1 MHLKDNNSVREVL
14 AHLRHYLPSQA
25 PLKDFIHHNTL
36 HGFQEL
42 AFHEAMTRANQIFGY
57 KTYLSLEE
65 FRALYKNGKIKPSI
79 LTKVLQQHPGI
90 NQQEVLDKMLHE
102 PASQVF
108 EGRVGMLYDH
118 WKTDFHLNLSK
129 EVHPLLFRW
138 VAAYLDQGIAQ
149 QELPVNGKGF
159 LDTIRLMDRYSGLS
173 IFKSKR
179 ARQLLKDEHF
189 VLEKALALVVGD
201 SDYWEQYLFDMAFQH
216 PGWSGMVATL
226 EDNPG
231 HLLKP
236 RPITLEDFLLV
247 ELLFEIDAL
256 DRKFGTVW
264 KPLSQGLSSTPPPL
278 FPDVWVEAPFY
289 LLQYWQEAYEWSF
302 YEEVLTG
309 LNSGVK
315 PLIKPQQAEFQAVFC
330 IDDREC
336 SLRRHLEK
344 EVPHCQTFGTAGFFN
359 VAFYFLP
366 EHGKFFTKVC
376 PAPVTPVHL
385 VREKE
390 AKVRHKKD
398 THFSKHTHGIFGG
411 WLISQTMGFV
421 SALRL
426 MKGIFYPAESP
437 ASVSSFRHMDA
448 EGHLVVETPA
458 EGHKINGLQLGF
470 TVSEMA
476 DRVEGLLKSIG
487 LTADFAPIVYLI
499 GHGASSTNNTYYAG
513 YDCGACSGRAGSVNA
528 RVAATM
534 ANHAGVRKLL
544 ETRGISIPETTR
556 FLAGLHD
563 TTRDDIQFY
572 DEQHWG
578 VTHQQLHA
586 QQLPKIKRA
595 LDKNAM
601 ERSRRFLLETA
612 EGGEEQVHNR
622 VRKRAF
628 SLFEPRP
635 EWNHATNA
643 LCLVG
648 RRSWNRHLFLDR
660 RAFLNSYDPYQDPEG
675 TYLAG
680 ILRAVAPVCGG
691 INLEYYFSRVDNAR
705 LGAGSKL
712 PHNVVG
718 LFGVANGMDGD
729 LRPGLPAQMVNI
741 HDPLRLLVIVDQH
754 PQVVFKVLE
763 SDPATKDWFL
773 KNWIHLVV
781 QDPDTQLMYRY
792 DNGVFK
798 LYELQEQPL
807 NDYPELQQLV
817 ANGSDNQPIYILKS

>member
-1 MHLKDNNSVREVL
+1 MHHKEHHSIKDMLV
-14 AHLRHYLPSQA
+14 HIRHYLPSQA

-36 HGFQEL
+36 HGFQAL
-42 AFHEAMTRANQIFGY
+42 PFHEAMKRANQVFGY

-65 FRALYKNGKIKPSI
+65 YRLLYQQGKIKPA
-79 LTKVLQQHPGI
+79 LLKKVLHQQPATSS
-90 NQQEVLDKMLHE
+90 QEFLDKMLHE
-102 PASQVF
+102 PATQVF
-108 EGRVGMLYDH
+108 EGRIGLLYDH
-118 WKTDFHLNLSK
+118 WKTDYHLNLSK

-149 QELPVNGKGF
+149 KELPVKGTDF
-159 LDTIRLMDRYSGLS
+159 LNTIRLMDQYSSLS

-179 ARQLLKDEHF
+179 ARQLLKDETF
-189 VLEKALALVVGD
+189 GLEQALELVVGD
-201 SDYWEQYLFDMAFQH
+201 ASYWEQYLFDMAFQH
-216 PGWSGMVATL
+216 PGWSGMVAVL
-226 EDNPG
+226 EENPG

-236 RPITLEDFLLV
+236 RPISLQHFLLF
-247 ELLFEIDAL
+247 ELLLEIDAL

-264 KPLSQGLSSTPPPL
+264 KPLCQGMASPPPPL
-278 FPDVWVEAPFY
+278 FPDVWVETPFHW
-289 LLQYWQEAYEWSF
+289 LQYWQEAYEWSF
-302 YEEVLTG
+302 YEEVLNG
-309 LNSGVK
+309 LNAEVK
-315 PLIKPQQAEFQAVFC
+315 SIAPVREPEFQAVFC

-336 SLRRHLEK
+336 SLRRHLEQ
-344 EVPHCQTFGTAGFFN
+344 EVPNCQTFGTAGFFN

-376 PAPVTPVHL
+376 PAPMTPLHL

-398 THFSKHTHGIFGG
+398 THYSRHSHGLLGG

-421 SALRL
+421 SALKL
-426 MKGIFYPAESP
+426 MKGIFYPSESP

-448 EGHLVVETPA
+448 HGHLVVETPA
-458 EGHKINGLQLGF
+458 EGHKINGLQVGF

-487 LTADFAPIVYLI
+487 LTAEFAPLVYLV

-534 ANHAGVRKLL
+534 ANHAGVRKIL
-544 ETRGISIPETTR
+544 ESRGISIPETTL
-556 FLAGLHD
+556 FVAGLHD
-563 TTRDDIQFY
+563 TTRDDIQFF
-572 DEQHWG
+572 DLQSWG
-578 VTHQQLHA
+578 ESHQKLHQVYLA
-586 QQLPKIKRA
+586 KFKSA
-595 LDKNAM
+595 LNKNAM
-601 ERSRRFLLETA
+601 ERSRRFLLA
-612 EGGEEQVHNR
+612 SSEGGEEEVHER

-675 TYLAG
+675 IYLAG
-680 ILRAVAPVCGG
+680 ILKAVAPVCGG

-754 PQVVFKVLE
+754 PQVVFHVLE
-763 SDPATKDWFL
+763 QDPATKSWFL
-773 KNWIHLVV
+773 QNWIHLMV
-781 QDPDTQLMYRY
+781 QDPDSHALYRY
-792 DNGVFK
+792 EQGVFK
-798 LYELQEQPL
+798 HYELQEQPL
-807 NDYPELQQLV
+807 NEYPELRQLV
-817 ANGSDNQPIYILKS
+817 ANGSDNQPIYIMRP

>member
-1 MHLKDNNSVREVL
+1 MIPLEHHTIGDMLT
-14 AHLRHYLPSQA
+14 HIRHYLPSQA

-36 HGFQEL
+36 HGFQAL
-42 AFHEAMTRANQIFGY
+42 PFHEAMKRANQVFGY

-65 FRALYKNGKIKPSI
+65 YRLLYQNGKIKQAM
-79 LTKVLQQHPGI
+79 LAKVLHQH
-90 NQQEVLDKMLHE
+90 NLNTHEFLEKMLHE
-102 PASQVF
+102 PFHQVF
-108 EGRVGMLYDH
+108 EGRIGLLYEH

-149 QELPVNGKGF
+149 KVLPVKGANF
-159 LDTIRLMDRYSGLS
+159 LETIRLMDKYSSLS

-179 ARQLLKDEHF
+179 TRELLKDESF
-189 VLEKALALVVGD
+189 GIKEALHLVVGD
-201 SDYWEQYLFDMAFQH
+201 PNYWEQYLYDMAFQH

-226 EDNPG
+226 EEHP
-231 HLLKP
+231 HYLLKP
-236 RPITLEDFLLV
+236 SPISLEHFLLF
-247 ELLFEIDAL
+247 ELLLEIDAL

-264 KPLSQGLSSTPPPL
+264 KPLCQGLSGSPPPL
-278 FPDVWVEAPFY
+278 FPDVWVETPFN
-289 LLQYWQEAYEWSF
+289 LLQIWQEAYEWSF
-302 YEEVLTG
+302 FEEVLNG
-309 LNSGVK
+309 LKSEVFNIPK
-315 PLIKPQQAEFQAVFC
+315 TEPLAFQAVFC

-336 SLRRHLEK
+336 SLRRHLEH
-344 EVPHCQTFGTAGFFN
+344 EVPNCQTFGTAGFFN

-390 AKVRHKKD
+390 AKVRHKRD
-398 THFSKHTHGIFGG
+398 THFSKHTHGLFGG

-421 SALRL
+421 SALQL
-426 MKGIFYPAESP
+426 MKGIFYPSESP

-448 EGHLVVETPA
+448 NGHLVIETPA
-458 EGHKINGLQLGF
+458 EGHKVNGLQLGF
-470 TVSEMA
+470 TVAEMA

-487 LTADFAPIVYLI
+487 LTNDFAPIVYLI

-528 RVAATM
+528 RVASKM
-534 ANHAGVRKLL
+534 ANHPGVRKLL
-544 ETRGISIPETTR
+544 VERGIAIPADTL
-556 FLAGLHD
+556 FIAGLHD

-572 DEQHWG
+572 DAPQWG
-578 VTHQQLHA
+578 PLHSELHTSN
-586 QQLPKIKRA
+586 LPKFKSA
-595 LDKNAM
+595 LDKNAL
-601 ERSRRFLLETA
+601 ERSRRFLLEKS
-612 EGGEEQVHNR
+612 EGGEANVHAR

-660 RAFLNSYDPYQDPEG
+660 RAFLNSYDPYQDPDG

-754 PQVVFKVLE
+754 PQVVYHVLE
-763 SDPATKDWFL
+763 NDPITKDWFL
-773 KNWIHLVV
+773 KNWIHLIV
-781 QDPDTQLMYRY
+781 QDPDSRTLFRY
-792 DNGVFK
+792 EKGLFRQYD
-798 LYELQEQPL
+798 LEQESL
-807 NDYPELQQLV
+807 LEYPELDQIV
-817 ANGSDNQPIYILKS
+817 ANGSENQPIYIMRS